1 MYIHTFS
8 LARLMRQKMI
18 TLCPTTWEMASK
30 MRNFSAWIREQLR
43 YKDDGWRINELIV
56 EVDRLE
62 SILSAVAMGE
72 KKWEQ
77 GVGWV
82 DNE

>member
-1 MYIHTFS
+1 
-8 LARLMRQKMI
+8 MI

-43 YKDDGWRINELIV
+43 YKDDGWRINELIE

-72 KKWEQ
+72 KKWKQ

>member
-1 MYIHTFS
+1 
-8 LARLMRQKMI
+8 MI

-43 YKDDGWRINELIV
+43 YKDDGWTINELIE

-72 KKWEQ
+72 KKWKQ

>member
-1 MYIHTFS
+1 MT
-8 LARLMRQKMI
+8 
-18 TLCPTTWEMASK
+18 TLCPTTYETAQK

-43 YKDDGWRINELIV
+43 YFDDGWRINELIE

-62 SILSAVAMGE
+62 SMLSAIAMGE

-82 DNE
+82 DAE

>member
-1 MYIHTFS
+1 
-8 LARLMRQKMI
+8 MI

-43 YKDDGWRINELIV
+43 YKDDGWRLNELIE

-72 KKWEQ
+72 KKWKQ

-82 DNE
+82 DVE